1 MVFTNGALLT
11 IVKCSRARDVVRYW
25 SREETALSEYVQF
38 VGAMVL
44 FIAILIGSYW
54 FVLYS
59 PGSPSREQ
67 KERQSER
74 ARG

>member
-1 MVFTNGALLT
+1 MAFINGALLT

-38 VGAMVL
+38 AGVMIL

-59 PGSPSREQ
+59 PCSPGREQ